1 MKKISCHVKV
11 SSFTKNLKIEI
22 SNVCFASIPRKNRF
36 LLHQI
41 FRRKILE
48 IFPKKESNEKLK
60 WDSEKK
66 LFLRSFNLEKSS
78 HFLAIGSNSFLYPE
92 IFFFSKKLSSSLHFI
107 YNILVCAEINL
118 PYKKCF
124 EFSDIMVHTYLEKRG
139 FIVLRFNLYK
149 MELVKPDFICF
160 PEQIKNDSILNIFK
174 LNNYHSFSFP
184 LSLTILAFRLK
195 PGNLKIAVKG
205 STSLLF
211 FSLNFGF
218 SSFCPIFIKKKKKFR
233 KNNKFRNLIFF
244 SFF

>member
-1 MKKISCHVKV
+1 MKKINCDAKV
-11 SSFTKNLKIEI
+11 SSFAKNLKIEI
-22 SNVCFASIPRKNRF
+22 SNVCFTSIPRKNRF
-36 LLHQI
+36 LIHQI
-41 FRRKILE
+41 FRRRVLE
-48 IFPKKESNEKLK
+48 IFSKKESSEKLK

-78 HFLAIGSNSFLYPE
+78 HFLVIGSNSFLYPE

-107 YNILVCAEINL
+107 YNMLVCLEINL
-118 PYKKCF
+118 PYKKRF
-124 EFSDIMVHTYLEKRG
+124 EFSDIMIHTYLEKRG

-149 MELVKPDFICF
+149 MKLIKPDFICF
-160 PEQIKNDSILNIFK
+160 PEQIKNGSVLNIFK
-174 LNNYHSFSFP
+174 LNNFHSFSFP

-218 SSFCPIFIKKKKKFR
+218 SSFCPVFIKKKKKISKR
-233 KNNKFRNLIFF
+233 
-244 SFF
+244 